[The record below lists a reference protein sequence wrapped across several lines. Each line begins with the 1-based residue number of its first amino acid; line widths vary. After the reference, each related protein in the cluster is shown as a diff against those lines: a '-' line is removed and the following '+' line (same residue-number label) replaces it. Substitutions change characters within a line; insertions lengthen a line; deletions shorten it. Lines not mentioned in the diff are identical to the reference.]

1 MEHPAVGRQDPYH
14 HPSMDAPLTQLLNES
29 LAGNDAAAARAWS
42 FVYPKV
48 REIAAT
54 ALRGETAAQAA
65 LGDLH
70 PTGLVSEV
78 FIRIGRSPPIRWD
91 SRKHF
96 FGAVSHA
103 VRQQLID
110 LARLRKALK
119 RGGGEA
125 PVPLT
130 FVARTLHDRA
140 GQSASSEERLN
151 LAGALAAL
159 SREYPRA
166 AEVSRLRYME
176 SCDVAL
182 ISEIVGVS
190 LSTVEKD
197 LAFARAWLR
206 RWIERG
212 G

>member
-1 MEHPAVGRQDPYH
+1 MCRVAPAGMVPYH
-14 HPSMDAPLTQLLNES
+14 RAVIDAPLTRLLNDS
-29 LAGNDAAAARAWS
+29 LAGSDAAAAHAWAL
-42 FVYPKV
+42 VYPRV
-48 REIAAT
+48 RDIAAS
-54 ALRGETAAQAA
+54 ALRGESQAQAA

-78 FIRIGRSPPIRWD
+78 FIRIGRSPPLRWD
-91 SRKHF
+91 SRNHF
-96 FGAVSHA
+96 FGAVGHA
-103 VRQQLID
+103 CRQQLID

-119 RGGGEA
+119 RGGGEV

-130 FVARTLHDRA
+130 FVARSLPDRSA
-140 GQSASSEERLN
+140 GPEQGEERLDIG
-151 LAGALAAL
+151 AALAAL
-159 SREYPRA
+159 AREYPRA
-166 AEVSRLRYME
+166 AEVSRLRYLE
-176 SCDVAL
+176 SCDVGL

>member
-1 MEHPAVGRQDPYH
+1 
-14 HPSMDAPLTQLLNES
+14 MDAPLTQLLNDS
-29 LAGNDAAAARAWS
+29 LAGNDTAAARAWS
-42 FVYPKV
+42 VVYPRV
-48 REIAAT
+48 RDIAAA
-54 ALRGETAAQAA
+54 ALRGESIAQSA

-78 FIRIGRSPPIRWD
+78 FMRIGRSPPIRWD
-91 SRKHF
+91 SRNHF

-103 VRQQLID
+103 CRQQLID
-110 LARLRKALK
+110 LARVRKALK

-125 PVPLT
+125 PVPLA
-130 FVARTLHDRA
+130 FVARSLPDRA
-140 GQSASSEERLN
+140 AKAASSDERLD
-151 LAGALAAL
+151 LAGALSAL
-159 SREYPRA
+159 SHEYPRA
-166 AEVSRLRYME
+166 AEVSRLRYLE

>member
-1 MEHPAVGRQDPYH
+1 
-14 HPSMDAPLTQLLNES
+14 MDAPLTQLLNDS

-42 FVYPKV
+42 VVYPRV
-48 REIAAT
+48 RDIAAA
-54 ALRGETAAQAA
+54 ALRGESTAQSA

-78 FIRIGRSPPIRWD
+78 FMRIGRSPPIRWD

-103 VRQQLID
+103 CRQQLID
-110 LARLRKALK
+110 LARVRKALK

-130 FVARTLHDRA
+130 FVARSLPDRA
-140 GQSASSEERLN
+140 AQAASSDERLD
-151 LAGALAAL
+151 LSGALSAL